1 MHFIR
6 KWIRNL
12 LGFSGR
18 ETNGFI
24 ILLPVIVIIVSI
36 EPLYRL
42 WVSSRNPDYSHEQKK
57 LDSLV
62 ALWQVESDSMKTI
75 AIRPAA
81 VTRRLFRFDPNTA
94 SDVELQQLGFPD
106 FLAKRV
112 VTYRQKGGK
121 FYTSDDLRKIYGMD
135 SVLFNSVKNYVSI
148 AQHRN
153 EQSATQLQKPAVQS
167 AKPRLGPFDINEA
180 DTATLKSVY
189 GIGTKLADR
198 IVKFRNGLG
207 GFVSLNQ
214 LSEIYGLDS
223 AVVNRIKKRAFI
235 DDDFKPKKI
244 NLNTTTEFEMSAH
257 PYISKSMAK
266 AIVAWRFQHGAFKTV
281 DEIKNLTLLKSD
293 DIVKIIPY
301 LKVEE

>member
-1 MHFIR
+1 MNFLR
-6 KWIRNL
+6 KWIRAL

-18 ETNGFI
+18 ETNGFL
-24 ILLPVIVIIVSI
+24 ILLPLVIIIVSV
-36 EPLYRL
+36 EPVYRA
-42 WVSSRNPDYSHEQKK
+42 WVSSRDNDYADEERK

-62 ALWQVESDSMKTI
+62 ALWEHDTKDS
-75 AIRPAA
+75 IRSVPKS
-81 VTRRLFRFDPNTA
+81 TKQKKLFRFDPNTA
-94 SDVELQQLGFPD
+94 TEHELNQLGFPD
-106 FLAKRV
+106 FLARRV
-112 VTYRQKGGK
+112 VSYRHKGGK
-121 FYTSDDLRKIYGMD
+121 FNTSSDLLKIYGLD
-135 SVLFNSVKNYVSI
+135 SLLYNSVKNYVFI
-148 AQHRN
+148 GTTPGG
-153 EQSATQLQKPAVQS
+153 QSAKQLEKPAIQS
-167 AKPRLGPFDINEA
+167 AKPRLSPFDLNEA
-180 DTATLKSVY
+180 DTSALKSVY
-189 GIGTKLADR
+189 GIGTKLAER
-198 IVKFRNGLG
+198 IVKFRTGLG

-223 AVVNRIKKRAFI
+223 AVVNRLKKRAFI

-281 DEIKNLTLLKSD
+281 EDIQTLNMLKSE